1 MQGPPLQ
8 RRPLVFVAG
17 HRGLIGSA
25 VVRRLAGRDDL
36 DVVTRTRTALDLA
49 DPRATLAFFTENRP
63 DFVVLAAGRTG
74 GIQENIRFPADLMRE
89 NLAVQ
94 ESVFAAAR
102 ATDVRRLVFYASSC
116 MYPREADQPMAET
129 ALLSGAPEPTSLP
142 YAVAKLAGVQA
153 CLAWN
158 RQCGETRF
166 LPVIPNSVFGPGDNF
181 DPESAHV
188 LAALLRRFTDAVRQA
203 QPEIVLWGSG
213 TPRREFVFADDL
225 AEATLALLEKDI
237 AGLAFPINIGSGEET
252 SIRDLAGR
260 IAALTGYR
268 GAVRWDAGKPDGA
281 PRKLLD
287 CTRMTAWGWQ
297 ARVGLDAGLRRTLDW
312 YREQHALNDC

>member
-1 MQGPPLQ
+1 MAS
-8 RRPLVFVAG
+8 RRLFVAG

-25 VVRRLAGRDDL
+25 VMRCLAGRDDI
-36 DVVTRTRTALDLA
+36 DVVVRERAALDLA
-49 DPRATLAFFTENRP
+49 DPRATLAFFTETRP

-74 GIQENIRFPADLMRE
+74 GIQENIRYPADLMHD

-102 ATDVRRLVFYASSC
+102 AVDVRRLVFYASSC
-116 MYPREADQPMAET
+116 MYPRETSQPMAES
-129 ALLSGAPEPTSLP
+129 ALLTGAPEPTSLP
-142 YAVAKLAGVQA
+142 YATAKLAGVQA

-166 LPVIPNSVFGPGDNF
+166 LPVLPNSVFGPGDDF
-181 DPESAHV
+181 SPESAHV
-188 LAALLRRFTDAVRQA
+188 LAALLRRFTDAARDA
-203 QPEIVLWGSG
+203 LPEVVLWGSG
-213 TPRREFVFADDL
+213 SPRREFVFSDDVAD
-225 AEATLALLEKDI
+225 ATLALLGKDI
-237 AGLAFPINIGSGEET
+237 SGLDFPINIGSGEEI

-268 GAVRWDAGKPDGA
+268 GAVRWDTGKPDGA

-287 CTRMTAWGWQ
+287 CTRITAWGWQ
-297 ARVGLDAGLRRTLDW
+297 PKVSLEAGLQRTLDW
-312 YREQHALNDC
+312 YLAHDSLDDR

>member
-1 MQGPPLQ
+1 MA
-8 RRPLVFVAG
+8 RRRLFVAG

-25 VVRRLAGRDDL
+25 VMRRLAGRDDL
-36 DVVTRTRTALDLA
+36 DVVVRERAALDLA
-49 DPRATLAFFTENRP
+49 DPRATLAFFTETRP

-74 GIQENIRFPADLMRE
+74 GIQENIRYPADLMHE

-102 ATDVRRLVFYASSC
+102 AVDVRRLVFYASSC
-116 MYPREADQPMAET
+116 MYPRDTSMPMAES
-129 ALLSGAPEPTSLP
+129 ALLTGAPEPTSLP
-142 YAVAKLAGVQA
+142 YATAKLAGVQA

-166 LPVIPNSVFGPGDNF
+166 LPVIPNSVFGPGDDF

-188 LAALLRRFTDAVRQA
+188 LAALLRRFIDAARNA
-203 QPEIVLWGSG
+203 LPEVVLWGSG
-213 TPRREFVFADDL
+213 SPRREFVFADDV
-225 AEATLALLEKDI
+225 ADATLALLEKNI
-237 AGLAFPINIGSGEET
+237 AGLDFPINIGSGEEI

-268 GAVRWDAGKPDGA
+268 GSVRWDTGKPDGA

-287 CTRMTAWGWQ
+287 CTRMTQWGW
-297 ARVGLDAGLRRTLDW
+297 RPKVGLEAALQQTLDW
-312 YREQHALNDC
+312 YLAHHPSNDR

>member
-1 MQGPPLQ
+1 MA
-8 RRPLVFVAG
+8 RRRLFVAG

-25 VVRRLAGRDDL
+25 ILRRLAGRDEF
-36 DVVTRTRTALDLA
+36 DVVVRDRAALDLA
-49 DPRATLAFFTENRP
+49 DPRATLDFFKENRP

-74 GIQENIRFPADLMRE
+74 GIQENIRVPADLMRE

-94 ESVFAAAR
+94 ESVFAAAC

-116 MYPREADQPMAET
+116 MYPREAGQPMAET
-129 ALLSGAPEPTSLP
+129 ALLTGEPEPTSLP

-166 LPVIPNSVFGPGDNF
+166 LPVIPNSIFGPGDDF
-181 DPESAHV
+181 DPQSAHV
-188 LAALLRRFTDAVRQA
+188 LAALLHRFIDATRNDL
-203 QPEIVLWGSG
+203 PEVVLWGSG
-213 TPRREFVFADDL
+213 TPRREFVFADDV
-225 AEATLALLEKDI
+225 ADATLALLESDI
-237 AGLAFPINIGSGEET
+237 DKLTFPINIGSGEET

-268 GAVRWDAGKPDGA
+268 GTVRWDTGKPDGA

-287 CTRMTAWGWQ
+287 CTRMTQWGWRAQ
-297 ARVGLDAGLRRTLDW
+297 VGLDEGIRRTLDW
-312 YREQHALNDC
+312 YREQHSLNDC

>member
-1 MQGPPLQ
+1 MA
-8 RRPLVFVAG
+8 RRRLFVAG

-25 VVRRLAGRDDL
+25 VMRRLAGRDDL
-36 DVVTRTRTALDLA
+36 DVVVRERTALDLA
-49 DPRATLAFFTENRP
+49 DPRATLAFFTDVRP

-74 GIQENIRFPADLMRE
+74 GIQENIRYPADLMHE

-102 ATDVRRLVFYASSC
+102 AVDVRRLVFYASSC
-116 MYPREADQPMAET
+116 MYPREASQPMAET
-129 ALLSGAPEPTSLP
+129 ALLTGAPEPTSLP
-142 YAVAKLAGVQA
+142 YATAKLAGVQA

-166 LPVIPNSVFGPGDNF
+166 LPVIPNSVFGPGDDFN
-181 DPESAHV
+181 PASAHV
-188 LAALLRRFTDAVRQA
+188 LAALLRRFTDAARNA
-203 QPEIVLWGSG
+203 LPEVVLWGSG
-213 TPRREFVFADDL
+213 SPRREFVFADDV
-225 AEATLALLEKDI
+225 ADATLALLEKDI
-237 AGLAFPINIGSGEET
+237 AGLDFPINIGSGEEI

-268 GAVRWDAGKPDGA
+268 GAVRWDTGKPDGA

-287 CTRMTAWGWQ
+287 CTRITAWGWQ
-297 ARVGLDAGLRRTLDW
+297 PKVSLEAGLQRTLDW
-312 YREQHALNDC
+312 YLAHDSLDDR